1 VITTVTGAGK
11 LPVKLPV
18 KLPINSGDNSGITAT
33 GD

>member
-1 VITTVTGAGK
+1 VITTVAGAGK